1 MKQKPGRAS
10 REPRESSLASG
21 WTVAG
26 EQGEPGELESSAA
39 PAEERIGAAPHL
51 ANGTEAQR
59 EAAPA
64 LDAGTASA
72 TGAEAAS
79 STDASETYPDERPQ
93 ISNGA
98 LVVLGVFGG
107 LYLLYTWGWF
117 IVARA
122 YSENNSLTAAGSGV
136 IGGVL
141 QQIVFWAAPLAPPL
155 WFFTALAFGRG
166 GRTKLLAILLVVGA
180 VVLVPL
186 PMLIERGA

>member
-26 EQGEPGELESSAA
+26 EPAAAGDPDAVRADPPPG
-39 PAEERIGAAPHL
+39 IGADATDVQRAPSRVGDEG
-51 ANGTEAQR
+51 ARPQAQS
-59 EAAPA
+59 ESDAIDAVVDADAP
-64 LDAGTASA
+64 
-72 TGAEAAS
+72 
-79 STDASETYPDERPQ
+79 ERSQ

-117 IVARA
+117 IVAQA
-122 YSENNSLTAAGSGV
+122 YSENNSVTAAGSGI

-141 QQIVFWAAPLAPPL
+141 QQVVFWAAPFAAPL
-155 WFFTALAFGRG
+155 WFFTALVFGRG
-166 GRTKLLAILLVVGA
+166 GRTKLLTILLLIGA

-186 PMLIERGA
+186 PMLIERGV